1 MLTSKVK
8 DLVFVED
15 GENTLYIETIQTAVH
30 RSWLK
35 RRRLKKKK
43 GQEDVFE
50 GRPDTKF
57 PSTIPTY
64 QGPILPSFTDANMT
78 GQI

>member
-8 DLVFVED
+8 DLVFEED

-35 RRRLKKKK
+35 RRRLKKK
-43 GQEDVFE
+43 GQEGVFE

-57 PSTIPTY
+57 PSPSPPTRA
-64 QGPILPSFTDANMT
+64 QSFLPLLMPT
-78 GQI
+78 